1 MTPEQIRHA
10 RALLTQPDATVSS
23 IARLLGVSR
32 STIYKYIP
40 ELVGGDRQAIEHP
53 AAAAEPTAAVLA
65 GSVVENRE
73 PVEIKELLAAAELVI
88 TAQKGSTSQLIRR
101 RYLDS
106 SPSPPSTQPSPSSP
120 APPNGA
126 SRRSPTRDCGPCAA
140 GRGAA
145 ATRCTAGRNGDPH
158 RQSEVLRG
166 QAMGHKADRFGARST
181 SCRLQPS
188 ARSQMTSRNR
198 PQALDG
204 FLPIMEGDD
213 TLVNP
218 ANPPC
223 KGDDLM
229 NNSEV
234 RTGGCLCGK
243 IRFAVTG
250 EPDCP
255 QRAAAITARSSAA
268 AR

>member
-40 ELVGGDRQAIEHP
+40 ELGRRGPAGHRAPSSRGRAHRRRARRLGG
-53 AAAAEPTAAVLA
+53 
-65 GSVVENRE
+65 RE
-73 PVEIKELLAAAELVI
+73 IASRSTIKELLAAAELVI

-204 FLPIMEGDD
+204 FLQTMGVDD
-213 TLVNP
+213 TLVDRGD
-218 ANPPC
+218 ALY
-223 KGDDLM
+223 KGDAM
-229 NNSEV
+229 NASEV
-234 RTGGCLCGK
+234 RTGGCLCRTGG
-243 IRFAVTG
+243 FTLTG
-250 EPDCP
+250 EPDYPHTCSCP
-255 QRAAAITARSSAA
+255 HCKSSAVV
-268 AR
+268 R